1 MSDIRVI
8 LSGVTGRMGTAVLSE
23 MKLTDGIALYAGLYK
38 KEEGQ
43 LPHEEKIF
51 VEYDAVFQYLKET
64 GVRPLNLAD
73 VIIDFSVP
81 QAVIHLLCEAQL
93 PAVVGVTGFSEK
105 QLATIGKISKE
116 IPIVQD
122 YNFSTGV
129 CIMTAVAEMIAQ
141 GLGVECDV
149 DILEAHHGMKV
160 DAPSGTA
167 IKLAKAIANARGQNY
182 DEVVRMSRE
191 GRTGVR
197 PVGEI
202 GIQAL
207 RLSGVVGEHTV
218 YFADT
223 HERIELTHKAGSRA
237 VFAQGALRAAKW
249 VVNQPPGLY
258 TMKDVLGL

>member
-8 LSGVTGRMGTAVLSE
+8 LNGVTGRMGTAVLSE
-23 MKLTDGIALYAGLYK
+23 MKLINGIALYAGLYK

-51 VEYDAVFQYLKET
+51 VEYDTVFQYLKET
-64 GVRPLNLAD
+64 GVRPLQLAD

-81 QAVIHLLCEAQL
+81 QAVIPLLREAQL

-105 QLATIGKISKE
+105 QLREIGEISKE

-129 CIMTAVAEMIAQ
+129 CIMTAVTEMIAQ
-141 GLGVECDV
+141 KLGVGYDV

-167 IKLAKAIANARGQNY
+167 IKLAKAVTKGRGQDY
-182 DEVVRMSRE
+182 DEVVRMERV
-191 GRTGVR
+191 GKIGPRTQ
-197 PVGEI
+197 GEI

-207 RLSGVVGEHTV
+207 RLAGVVGEHTV
-218 YFADT
+218 YFGGPN
-223 HERIELTHKAGSRA
+223 ERLELTHKAGSRA
-237 VFAQGALRAAKW
+237 VFAQGAVAAAKW
-249 VVNQPPGLY
+249 VVNQRRSLII
-258 TMKDVLGL
+258 KK